1 MAVQGVFASD
11 ANIVGNRIGDFAGS
25 LLQIMPDGQAP
36 LLALS
41 AGMESMDAYDTIIN
55 WFEENHISG
64 RTTVASFVTNGDGT
78 GFVIDDAS
86 SYVAGTVLLNETSG
100 EVVLVTAVTVSSNTI
115 TVTRGVAGTTTTV
128 LVGDKFQRI
137 GTAFEENS
145 SRPVAVAN
153 LGYVRTNYV
162 QIFRNAW
169 NVSGTAQ
176 AVRYH
181 TGSQV
186 AKSMADC
193 AVFHSE
199 DIERAFLWG
208 KKAIGTLNSQPMR
221 LSDGIYAQLSTNVTA
236 AGGTTTY
243 AAVDTWLQGIF
254 SKNIKGKPNERISF
268 LGNKALSVLNAIA
281 KANSTMFIEPGVTEF
296 GMNIHRWITPYGT
309 VMLKTHPLFTESP
322 FRTKDWLVLHP
333 GAVRTR
339 YLRRTH
345 TDNYNK
351 DGSRAGVDGD
361 FGVMTT
367 EVAFEYRAEVT
378 GGVLTG
384 LTAAA

>member
-11 ANIVGNRIGDFAGS
+11 AGIVGDRIGDFASS
-25 LLQIMPDGQAP
+25 LLRIMPDGQAP

-41 AGMESMDAYDTIIN
+41 SGMESMDAYDTIIN
-55 WFEENHISG
+55 WFEENHLTG
-64 RTTVASFVTNGDGT
+64 RSNVNSFVTNGDGT
-78 GFVIDDAS
+78 GFVLNDAS

-100 EVVLVTAVTVSSNTI
+100 EVMLVTAVVVATNTI
-115 TVTRGVAGTTTTV
+115 TVIRAVAGTLTTV
-128 LVGDKFQRI
+128 IVNDKLQRV

-145 SRPVAVAN
+145 ARPVAVAN

-162 QIFRNAW
+162 QIFRNSW

-186 AKSMADC
+186 AKSMRDC
-193 AVFHSE
+193 GDMHAE
-199 DIERAFLWG
+199 DIERAFIWG
-208 KKAIGTLNSQPMR
+208 KKAIGVMNSQPMR
-221 LSDGIYAQLSTNVTA
+221 LADGIYAQLSTNISA
-236 AGGTTTY
+236 AGSTTTY
-243 AAVDTWLQGIF
+243 AQVDTFLQNIF

-281 KANSTMFIEPGVTEF
+281 KGNSTMFIEPGVTVF

-309 VMLKTHPLFTESP
+309 VMLKTHPLFNENPT
-322 FRTKDWLVLHP
+322 FTKDWLVLHP

-345 TDNYNK
+345 MDNYNK
-351 DGSRAGVDGD
+351 DGTRAGVDGD
-361 FGVMTT
+361 YGVMTT
-367 EVAFEYRAEVT
+367 EVSFEYRAEVT
-378 GGVLTG
+378 GGALTG
-384 LTAAA
+384 ITAAA